1 MLAIDAVRRG
11 DGRYE
16 VVTAG
21 GTRTTGLDVID
32 WARRGA
38 ALDAGELLVTAL
50 DRDGT
55 RYGYDNSLY
64 RQISDAVSLPL
75 IASGGAGT
83 REHFRDAIV
92 TGGVAA
98 VLAASLFHFGEI
110 EIGDLKRYLAEQGVP
125 VHER

>member
-1 MLAIDAVRRG
+1 MRRVGSQCVVLAIDAVRRG

-38 ALDAGELLVTAL
+38 ALGA
-50 DRDGT
+50 GT
-55 RYGYDNSLY
+55 RSGYDNSLY

-110 EIGDLKRYLAEQGVP
+110 EIGDLKRYLAEQVIP